1 MTTIAY
7 KGGVVACD
15 SQSTHE
21 QLVCDGRDKAIKAN
35 GKVYLISGSLV
46 LGHQFVKWVSGDR
59 AGECP
64 ITPDST
70 IEVLEMDLKTGRART
85 WEGSMPLL
93 VMDKMYVMG
102 SGCHLALGAM
112 AAGSDP
118 VAAVKIACQYDT
130 GSSGRVQV
138 FRSEKATSK

>member
-1 MTTIAY
+1 MTTIVY
-7 KGGVVACD
+7 KGGVAACD

-21 QLVCDGRDKAIKAN
+21 HLVCDGRDKAVKAN
-35 GKVYLISGSLV
+35 GKVYLIAGSLV

-70 IEVLEMDLKTGRART
+70 IEVLEMDLKNGKART
-85 WEGSMPLL
+85 WEGSVPLPIRE
-93 VMDKMYVMG
+93 KMYVMG

-112 AAGSDP
+112 AAGASPSD
-118 VAAVKIACQYDT
+118 AVKIACQFDT

-138 FRSEKATSK
+138 FRSEKAK